1 MAMAQQSGWS
11 RGVAAA
17 ELPPLTWWGPEAEP
31 VVMVRH
37 PRAARALAQRHE
49 YVVGR
54 MADRLAGCWPEG
66 VDVERLRA
74 AGREALAQ
82 VAATVARPEEV
93 ATVAVGLVAGRMRQ
107 VLAAGEWYRQAMMGR
122 ARPLVE
128 GWRGLVLAGRTPSDE
143 LLCRRLHLGAAELVE
158 RFVEFAVVFV
168 VEPTALLPTGV
179 DATYA
184 VADIVSTLPGVQQL
198 AVALYFHQELTFPE
212 IARVLGLPM
221 RQTQEVFGRAVTAIA
236 GEAGL
241 PRWRAGSL
249 TA

>member
-1 MAMAQQSGWS
+1 MAQQSGWS

-93 ATVAVGLVAGRMRQ
+93 ATVAVGLVAEPAGWSPGSPAPRHTRRCPPPGTEPAGAGRDAARACHPQ
-107 VLAAGEWYRQAMMGR
+107 STPPAAGPSRPRSSACSPPAASGR
-122 ARPLVE
+122 PTRSPRKPRRWQSRHRW
-128 GWRGLVLAGRTPSDE
+128 GWAAGASCAP
-143 LLCRRLHLGAAELVE
+143 
-158 RFVEFAVVFV
+158 
-168 VEPTALLPTGV
+168 
-179 DATYA
+179 
-184 VADIVSTLPGVQQL
+184 PGS
-198 AVALYFHQELTFPE
+198 
-212 IARVLGLPM
+212 
-221 RQTQEVFGRAVTAIA
+221 
-236 GEAGL
+236 
-241 PRWRAGSL
+241 RWRRSGRRSAATRGSA
-249 TA
+249 TGQ